1 MPRIEWDNS
10 FSVLNT
16 EIDDQHKEWIRIFNK
31 MHEILTGDNTEA
43 KYTAAEDSIKA
54 MLDYA
59 REHFKFEE
67 EYMRNI
73 DYPEL
78 VQHHRKHKDFDTQV
92 YELFRDI
99 QNGGVVL
106 NTEIISMVKGWLL
119 NHILVEDKKY
129 ALFFE
134 NKSSI

>member
-1 MPRIEWDNS
+1 MPRIEWDDS
-10 FSVLNT
+10 FSVLNA
-16 EIDDQHKEWIRIFNK
+16 EIDAQHKEWISIFNK
-31 MHEILTGDNTEA
+31 MHETLIGDDSEA
-43 KYTAAEDSIKA
+43 KYTAAEDSLKA

-67 EYMRNI
+67 AYMRNI

-92 YELFRDI
+92 YTLFRDI
-99 QNGGVVL
+99 QDGGVVL
-106 NTEIISMVKGWLL
+106 NTEIIRIVKGWLL

-134 NKSSI
+134 KNN